1 MEILYYEIYDFP
13 KNEKFFIRYK
23 NGVVHFFDQIFSLVF
38 FFFFFF
44 SFFDVAYNKILKGYG
59 DFKPAVIVH
68 KNWGGGL
75 PNRF

>member
-1 MEILYYEIYDFP
+1 MKNFSSDTKMELFFF
-13 KNEKFFIRYK
+13 KKFFT
-23 NGVVHFFDQIFSLVF
+23 FFF

>member
-23 NGVVHFFDQIFSLVF
+23 NGIVHFFDQIFSLVF
-38 FFFFFF
+38 FFFP
-44 SFFDVAYNKILKGYG
+44 FFDVAYNKILKGYG
-59 DFKPAVIVH
+59 DSKPAVIVH

>member
-1 MEILYYEIYDFP
+1 MKNFSSDTKMELYIFLI
-13 KNEKFFIRYK
+13 KFF
-23 NGVVHFFDQIFSLVF
+23 LLF
-38 FFFFFF
+38 FFFFP
-44 SFFDVAYNKILKGYG
+44 FFDVAYNKILKGYG